1 MPSQV
6 FSGTMPAL
14 MTPCGPD
21 RRPDFDALVRM
32 GKHLVGAGMSGLV
45 YCGSMGDWPLLTIEQ
60 RMEGVE
66 RLTKAGLPVIVGTG
80 AQNTEQ
86 AAALARHAK
95 EKGARGLMIIPR
107 VLSRGSST
115 AAQRGHFT
123 RVLEAAVDL
132 PSVIYNS
139 PYYGFQTRAELFFEL
154 RKEFPHLVGFKEFG
168 GKESL
173 SYAAEHIAGRSDD
186 IALMVG
192 VDTEVFHG
200 FVNCGACGAITGIG
214 NVFPR
219 EVLRLV
225 ELCERAAK
233 GDAQARRLALEL
245 ESAFAPLSVFDE
257 GVDLVLYFKRLM
269 TLVGHDEYA
278 LHLNDF
284 DALSPIAGEH
294 GEAAVHDVPR
304 LVRLLARREGLSAM
318 RVIDS
323 HTEGEPTRVI
333 VDGGPPLGDGPLA
346 ERRARFAREFDHVR
360 RFAVNEPRGHDAI
373 VGALLCEPHDKSCAA
388 GVIYFNNVGYIG
400 MCGHGT
406 IGLAVTLAHMG
417 RLKPGRHR
425 FETPVGVVGVELS
438 TTARRRSRMSRA
450 IVSPKRSRS
459 RSRVWAPCAETSPGA
474 ATGSS

>member
-1 MPSQV
+1 MKLHPAADRKSLGDDLEILRFETLAKRGHENLACLAADQPAAIGESAAMGKRFVDRYIAGLVVLDEEDGVGDTVEKLNSRKRPSKDGGERRGRIAVVCWRRDCANLQFPAHVLIKNLWPRRANVWPSKDPILGSPKMSSQV

-21 RRPDFDALVRM
+21 RRPDFDALVKM
-32 GKHLVGAGMSGLV
+32 GKHLIGAGMSGLV

-66 RLTKAGLPVIVGTG
+66 RLTKAGLPVVVGTG

-139 PYYGFQTRAELFFEL
+139 PYYGFQTKAELFFEL
-154 RKEFPHLVGFKEFG
+154 RKAFPHLVGFKEFG
-168 GKESL
+168 GAESL

-269 TLVGHDEYA
+269 TLVGYDEYA

-284 DALSPIAGEH
+284 DALSP
-294 GEAAVHDVPR
+294 PQ
-304 LVRLLARREGLSAM
+304 EGMAK
-318 RVIDS
+318 
-323 HTEGEPTRVI
+323 
-333 VDGGPPLGDGPLA
+333 
-346 ERRARFAREFDHVR
+346 R
-360 RFAVNEPRGHDAI
+360 RF
-373 VGALLCEPHDKSCAA
+373 
-388 GVIYFNNVGYIG
+388 
-400 MCGHGT
+400 
-406 IGLAVTLAHMG
+406 
-417 RLKPGRHR
+417 
-425 FETPVGVVGVELS
+425 
-438 TTARRRSRMSRA
+438 TTFRA
-450 IVSPKRSRS
+450 WYAS
-459 RSRVWAPCAETSPGA
+459 WPGA
-474 ATGSS
+474 KD

>member
-1 MPSQV
+1 MQLHPAPDRKPFGDDPEILRFEPLAEWGREDLARLAADQSVTVGEPAAMGERFVDRDVARLVILDEEDGVSDAVEELNSRERPSEDGGEQRGRIAPDRQARRDFADFQSVTCVFIKNRGSRHANVWAIENPTLGSPEMPSQV

-21 RRPDFDALVRM
+21 RRPDFGALVWM
-32 GKHLVGAGMSGLV
+32 GKHLVDAGMSGLV

-66 RLTKAGLPVIVGTG
+66 RLTKADLPVVVGTG

-86 AAALARHAK
+86 AAALAGHARQ
-95 EKGARGLMIIPR
+95 KGARGLMIIPR

-154 RKEFPHLVGFKEFG
+154 RQEFPHLVGFKEFG
-168 GKESL
+168 GAESL

-269 TLVGHDEYA
+269 TLIGHDEYA

-284 DALSPIAGEH
+284 DALSP
-294 GEAAVHDVPR
+294 
-304 LVRLLARREGLSAM
+304 SQ
-318 RVIDS
+318 DS
-323 HTEGEPTRVI
+323 M
-333 VDGGPPLGDGPLA
+333 A
-346 ERRARFAREFDHVR
+346 KR
-360 RFAVNEPRGHDAI
+360 RFMTFRAWYASWP
-373 VGALLCEPHDKSCAA
+373 
-388 GVIYFNNVGYIG
+388 GV
-400 MCGHGT
+400 
-406 IGLAVTLAHMG
+406 
-417 RLKPGRHR
+417 KD
-425 FETPVGVVGVELS
+425 
-438 TTARRRSRMSRA
+438 
-450 IVSPKRSRS
+450 
-459 RSRVWAPCAETSPGA
+459 
-474 ATGSS
+474 

>member
-1 MPSQV
+1 MKLHPAANREALGDDFEILRLETLAERAHEDLARLAADERATIGEAAAVGEGFVDRNVARFLILDEEDRIGDAVEEFNARKRTPKDSGERRNRISLVSVARDCADFQSWACVFIKNGEPRRANMPKRDPSLGSPKLPSQV
-6 FSGTMPAL
+6 FSGTIPAL

-21 RRPDFDALVRM
+21 RRPDFDALVKM
-32 GKHLVGAGMSGLV
+32 GKHLVGVGMSGLV

-66 RLTKAGLPVIVGTG
+66 RLTKAGLPVVVGTG

-168 GKESL
+168 GAESL

-192 VDTEVFHG
+192 VDTQVFHG

-233 GDAQARRLALEL
+233 GDFEARRLALEL

-284 DALSPIAGEH
+284 DALSPSQ
-294 GEAAVHDVPR
+294 
-304 LVRLLARREGLSAM
+304 EGMAK
-318 RVIDS
+318 
-323 HTEGEPTRVI
+323 
-333 VDGGPPLGDGPLA
+333 
-346 ERRARFAREFDHVR
+346 R
-360 RFAVNEPRGHDAI
+360 RFTTFRAWY
-373 VGALLCEPHDKSCAA
+373 AA
-388 GVIYFNNVGYIG
+388 
-400 MCGHGT
+400 
-406 IGLAVTLAHMG
+406 
-417 RLKPGRHR
+417 
-425 FETPVGVVGVELS
+425 
-438 TTARRRSRMSRA
+438 
-450 IVSPKRSRS
+450 
-459 RSRVWAPCAETSPGA
+459 WPGA
-474 ATGSS
+474 KD